1 MLINI
6 TPADELKSGFTC
18 RYSLEWTM
26 KKVVETVADQDV
38 NWIYYIIGPFR
49 ISDIIIFFRASQI
62 KTSLKSIFYILS
74 AEKG

>member
-6 TPADELKSGFTC
+6 TSADELKSGCTC

-26 KKVVETVADQDV
+26 KKVVETDQDV